1 MQGAGEYLADL
12 TDNAMQK
19 RDIMTEQT
27 KQTEERRNRNKE
39 LTQRIQR
46 MLKQRNQLLQ
56 LLLEISRQ
64 DATPSAGGFEE
75 FLQILVD
82 YIAAGYFNLY
92 ERISEGRERRRAVAD
107 LAVKVYPRIEQST
120 KVALAFEEKYNPDKT
135 GADFSRLD
143 TDLSDLGEA
152 LTTRMEFEDQLI
164 ELLLI

>member
-1 MQGAGEYLADL
+1 
-12 TDNAMQK
+12 
-19 RDIMTEQT
+19 MTEQT
-27 KQTEERRNRNKE
+27 GQTQERRNRGRE

-56 LLLEISRQ
+56 LLLEISQQGAARSP
-64 DATPSAGGFEE
+64 AEFEE

-107 LAVKVYPRIEQST
+107 LAVKVYPRIEQT
-120 KVALAFEEKYNPDKT
+120 TNIALAFEEKYNPDKT
-135 GADFSRLD
+135 AADFSALKA
-143 TDLSDLGEA
+143 DLSDLGEA

-164 ELLLI
+164 ELLLN